1 MKLFK
6 KRILIIGIRVLI
18 YLHLSHKKLRD
29 LYFYYKNLM
38 CNGFYS
44 NKLIYLFLRK
54 RNNFVGFIT
63 PVVKKWLILMRSLVV
78 VPAILV
84 LQVSCD

>member
-63 PVVKKWLILMRSLVV
+63 PVVKKMAHSHEKPRGCSRYSR
-78 VPAILV
+78 PPSV
-84 LQVSCD
+84 L